1 MEGKLFMVKSR
12 PHVIL
17 SAAMTLDGKIASKTG
32 DSELSSKHD
41 KVRIHKLRSKVDA
54 ILVGSNTVKRDNPT
68 LTVRYVKGKNP
79 IRVILDSKGTI
90 SLNSKIVRT
99 SKKIPTIL
107 AVSKKATKK
116 NIVKLE
122 KYSIK
127 VIITGENRINIK
139 NLLKKLSKKKIK
151 TILVEGGGNVNW
163 EFIKEGLVD
172 EIIITVSPYLIGG
185 KNAISLVEG
194 DGFSKIQQSP
204 KLKLKKITQFGNEIV
219 LHYT

>member
-1 MEGKLFMVKSR
+1 MVKSR

-17 SAAMTLDGKIASKTG
+17 SAAMSLDGKIASKKG
-32 DSELSSKHD
+32 YSELSSKQD
-41 KVRIHKLRSKVDA
+41 KVRIHKLRSNVDA
-54 ILVGSNTVKRDNPT
+54 ILVGSNTVRRDNPS

-79 IRVILDSKGTI
+79 IRIVLDSNGTI
-90 SLNSKIVRT
+90 SSNSKIVRT
-99 SKKIPTIL
+99 SKKIHTIL

-116 NIVKLE
+116 NIVKL
-122 KYSIK
+122 KNHSIE
-127 VIITGENRINIK
+127 VIVTGENRVNIK

-185 KNAISLVEG
+185 INAISLVEG
-194 DGFSKIQQSP
+194 DGFSKIQQSL
-204 KLKLKKITQFGNEIV
+204 KLKLKKINQIGNEVV
-219 LHYT
+219 LYYTSL

>member
-1 MEGKLFMVKSR
+1 MVKSR

>member
-1 MEGKLFMVKSR
+1 MVKSR

-127 VIITGENRINIK
+127 VIITGENRVNIK

>member
-1 MEGKLFMVKSR
+1 MVKSR

-17 SAAMTLDGKIASKTG
+17 SAAMSLDGKIASKKG
-32 DSELSSKHD
+32 YSELSSKQD
-41 KVRIHKLRSKVDA
+41 KVRIHKLRANVDA
-54 ILVGSNTVKRDNPT
+54 ILVGSNTVRRDNPS

-79 IRVILDSKGTI
+79 IRIVLDSNGTI
-90 SLNSKIVRT
+90 SSNSKIVRT

-116 NIVKLE
+116 NIVKL
-122 KYSIK
+122 KNHSIE
-127 VIITGENRINIK
+127 VIVTGENRVNIK

-185 KNAISLVEG
+185 INAISLVEG
-194 DGFSKIQQSP
+194 DGFSKIQQSL
-204 KLKLKKITQFGNEIV
+204 KLKLQKINRIGNEVV
-219 LHYT
+219 LYYTSL